1 MRVHYRGECCDVA
14 DRLRRARVYVKP
26 PIFLDCSFAG
36 TSVTAPV
43 FVCMCSVK
51 TVAKDRAKVR
61 TKNRTYKNKNN
72 RTFEPP
78 KTCFRCARK
87 KCGKCKNSTTASDT
101 MGLLRRNSLNI
112 GRWFPAGKQESA
124 AAVAA
129 AATPP
134 PPPAGATVGPRA
146 SFGSSVAIQKLRE
159 SKWFDAGEERI
170 FCAVI
175 ENGFI
180 VEVRRPA
187 DPAAADSWFGVVSI
201 ELKKCKLYPERDVG
215 CCVLVS
221 LLFLFP
227 YTSSKV
233 IRPFFV
239 NSCGARVR
247 IFS

>member
-1 MRVHYRGECCDVA
+1 
-14 DRLRRARVYVKP
+14 
-26 PIFLDCSFAG
+26 
-36 TSVTAPV
+36 
-43 FVCMCSVK
+43 
-51 TVAKDRAKVR
+51 
-61 TKNRTYKNKNN
+61 
-72 RTFEPP
+72 
-78 KTCFRCARK
+78 
-87 KCGKCKNSTTASDT
+87 

-187 DPAAADSWFGVVSI
+187 DPAATDSWFGVVSI
-201 ELKKCKLYPERDVG
+201 ELKKSELKPTAEHVKIYSVRMKENEKKPMKVYCVTLANLWQQGHQLRINNVADRTKKAHPEKDILAQIKYASKCQMPFHNSQHFAEFCRYGDRPQDSRKRQISDCAKWG
-215 CCVLVS
+215 GLNMGATLIFMEMQKKQKS
-221 LLFLFP
+221 L
-227 YTSSKV
+227 SH
-233 IRPFFV
+233 
-239 NSCGARVR
+239 
-247 IFS
+247 